1 MVEPCVMV
9 VLRTTHFYKEGF
21 FVFGCHFRSD
31 TKFLKFIQDNK
42 SILNYLVSFGQ
53 ADAGLEFIHSLVILS
68 EKKKKEQIRGQEES
82 LGLLLY
88 LKAGLV
94 LYQKKNKKNKK

>member
-1 MVEPCVMV
+1 M
-9 VLRTTHFYKEGF
+9 
-21 FVFGCHFRSD
+21 FGCHFKSD

-53 ADAGLEFIHSLVILS
+53 GDAGLEFIHSLVILS
-68 EKKKKEQIRGQEES
+68 EKKKEQIRGQEES
-82 LGLLLY
+82 LGLVLY

-94 LYQKKNKKNKK
+94 LYQRKNKINKK